1 MSPRLYPCKECPRDR
16 SWEHRPAGTGPAGHP
31 LAPHTSACSQGDC
44 HCEHWSASVICFP
57 NKSAGPALQGW
68 KAVVEMRPSLS
79 PGRAL
84 SRCQGCR
91 ETAANS
97 HANGL

>member
-1 MSPRLYPCKECPRDR
+1 MSPHLYPCRRCPRDW
-16 SWEHRPAGTGPAGHP
+16 SWEHRLAGTGPAGHP
-31 LAPHTSACSQGDC
+31 LVPHTSACSQGVC
-44 HCEHWSASVICFP
+44 HCEQWSASVIYFP
-57 NKSAGPALQGW
+57 NKSAGPVLQGW
-68 KAVVEMRPSLS
+68 KAVVEMRPSPS